1 MKSAECRGKFKCS
14 RKNQTIVTVD
24 NFEEY
29 KSNYNNIMT
38 CDAIIYNGDINEY
51 ISNVT
56 PDNAKKVFLHLTGN
70 PDIANIEK
78 LGMLKNYNV
87 MYSLPDGYCDMEQLY
102 NLNKMYPNIHFCGGK
117 TLYLEGINYGVIKR
131 AQSPVRYV
139 FTDEYSC
146 QQDVIAL
153 EDVTEDYEFV
163 QGKGESIVV
172 KKKDVN
178 KPKQSNKVAKE
189 NKAESK
195 NKTEGKNKT
204 KSSKFKTGGLSMF

>member
-1 MKSAECRGKFKCS
+1 MKSEQCRGKFKCS

-38 CDAIIYNGDINEY
+38 CDAIIYNGNIDEY
-51 ISNVT
+51 INSVS
-56 PDNAKKVFLHLTGN
+56 PENAKKVFLHIKGN
-70 PDIANIEK
+70 PDVANIEK

-131 AQSPVRYV
+131 ALLPVRYV

-153 EDVTEDYEFV
+153 EDVTESYEFV
-163 QGKGESIVV
+163 QGKDESVVV
-172 KKKDVN
+172 KKEKVTQ
-178 KPKQSNKVAKE
+178 PKQPKQIKSKPEKE
-189 NKAESK
+189 
-195 NKTEGKNKT
+195 KTEGKGKT